1 MITERNVGIKRDKKD
16 QLTAKHVPLKK
27 LSEAPRLARQEYGR
41 TVLVE
46 AIQGLTKELLR
57 VDLFQVDVL

>member
-1 MITERNVGIKRDKKD
+1 M
-16 QLTAKHVPLKK
+16 LTAKHVPLKK
-27 LSEAPRLARQEYGR
+27 LAEASQLAREEYGCM
-41 TVLVE
+41 VLVE

>member
-1 MITERNVGIKRDKKD
+1 M
-16 QLTAKHVPLKK
+16 KK
-27 LSEAPRLARQEYGR
+27 LSEAAQLARQEYGC